1 MAKYDQGGGCA
12 CGLYKECLC
21 SKPQKDVVLK
31 VSIEELER
39 DYLNSKTEYDR
50 WKTFQ
55 RSLDWIRTQNELIEL
70 LRQKNR

>member
-21 SKPQKDVVLK
+21 KESRNNVDLK
-31 VSIEELER
+31 VSIEALER
-39 DYLNSKTEYDR
+39 DYFNSKTEYDR

-55 RSLDWIRTQNELIEL
+55 RSLDWIRTQNELIEF
-70 LRQKNR
+70 LREKSS